1 MEVTRQGRT
10 SDTACFA
17 SSPGRM
23 SRTDVWISRLV
34 TVGFLLYRASAYAQQ
49 DVVESIAWEAHSG
62 NKRVAYHVGIC

>member
-1 MEVTRQGRT
+1 MEHTDRGRT

-34 TVGFLLYRASAYAQQ
+34 TVGFLLYRASAYAQW
-49 DVVESIAWEAHSG
+49 DVNQPSHGKLYDAIEAG
-62 NKRVAYHVGIC
+62 RV